1 MANNI
6 TEKGAKLA
14 ALRVQKREQALRENL
29 KRRKMAA
36 IGDDKKGKNEDEN
49 CENGKCK

>member
-14 ALRVQKREQALRENL
+14 ALRVQKREEALRENL

-36 IGDDKKGKNEDEN
+36 QSMHKKGDKEDEHSKN
-49 CENGKCK
+49 SQ